1 MGDLLFI
8 NQFSFRHCNQRGGR
22 LAAYLPNPITE
33 RDIQT
38 MTTNP
43 KQHAVREVEYYA
55 PSFLDKFMDFIERLP
70 VPYWSTYLLLFIAQ
84 SAVMHVFAW
93 VDGWLPVFT
102 SNPLIF
108 LFPLWQWLPL
118 AIMTYSRTVSR
129 QALSTFSPLLD
140 AEENELKRLKYEF
153 STMPSRGVILNGV
166 VWGIVYVILTYA
178 TFDTFYVSY
187 GLGTLLS
194 VVLMLEG
201 LITYMT
207 GGAIYYYSFRQLS
220 LVNRTVRMAKQFNLF
235 RLGPVYAFSRVTSLI
250 GISWMLMLSL
260 TLLVFPIQLVSGLTL
275 VILALQVVLAVAAFV
290 LPLWFVHLRLEDEK
304 FRLLEEL
311 NQQFESTSEKLHR
324 CLENNDMG
332 PVTQL
337 KDAMLGLTAESEV
350 LNGLPTWPWQTGVL
364 TGFLSATI
372 LPIVLFI
379 SQLAIEKFL
388 VK

>member
-1 MGDLLFI
+1 
-8 NQFSFRHCNQRGGR
+8 
-22 LAAYLPNPITE
+22 
-33 RDIQT
+33 
-38 MTTNP
+38 MTTDL
-43 KQHAVREVEYYA
+43 KQHAVREVEDYA

-84 SAVMHVFAW
+84 SIVMHVFAW
-93 VDGWLPVFT
+93 VDGWLPLFT

-118 AIMTYSRTVSR
+118 TIMTYSRTVSI
-129 QALSTFSPLLD
+129 QALSTFSSLLD

-153 STMPSRGVILNGV
+153 STMPSRGVVLNGV
-166 VWGIVYVILTYA
+166 AWGIVYVILTYA

-201 LITYMT
+201 LITYMA

-250 GISWMLMLSL
+250 GISWMVMLSL
-260 TLLVFPIQLVSGLTL
+260 TLLAFPVQLVSGLTL
-275 VILALQVVLAVAAFV
+275 VILALQVVLAMAAFV

-304 FRLLEEL
+304 LRLLEEL

-337 KDAMLGLTAESEV
+337 KDAMLGLTAEGGV
-350 LNGLPTWPWQTGVL
+350 LNELPTWPWQTGVL

-379 SQLAIEKFL
+379 TQLAIEKFL